1 MPFAIQIGISS
12 KDEELKILEA
22 DLRSKGYLAYSVL
35 DRLYNNKI
43 RLLVGAF
50 QTEKEAEI
58 LTEELQ
64 KEGFNPKVV
73 RR

>member
-1 MPFAIQIGISS
+1 MPFAIQVGISS
-12 KDEELKILEA
+12 KNEELKILEA

-50 QTEKEAEI
+50 PTEKEAAI
-58 LTEELQ
+58 LTKELQ
-64 KEGFNPKVV
+64 KEGFKPEVV
-73 RR
+73 QR